1 MNLED
6 FLWEKITTNK
16 ISKLAKF
23 IDGYVT
29 NIQSL
34 NEFTDILINLYCNKI
49 LSRNIC
55 VLTKLIGYL
64 ETIQVNKKSL
74 IKVRKILYDIIVLY
88 SNIILKDN
96 DIFIPKM
103 DENIK
108 NNITKISYTFKKEYN
123 ELDYLKDILLG
134 NIYTL
139 FNAIFGLLINHKNIE
154 DVSLIFKYIIDLKNS
169 QLFFGDSKSHNI
181 YDLFFSIFEKLVLS
195 EEYKQFFILSKIL
208 FNFNIKKKDYSKRSN
223 ILLVCFAGYIMR
235 NINTQEIDI
244 KPIITSNSNNNYLYT
259 LHNYDYQKIMEID
272 REKIKLKTDRTLKK
286 NVIIDNNNFTDMEFK
301 NIIDIIKIN

>member
-34 NEFTDILINLYCNKI
+34 NEFTDILIILYCNKI
-49 LSRNIC
+49 LSRNVY

-64 ETIQVNKKSL
+64 ENIQVNKKSL

-123 ELDYLKDILLG
+123 ELDYLKEILLG

-154 DVSLIFKYIIDLKNS
+154 DVSLIFRYIIDLKSS
-169 QLFFGDSKSHNI
+169 QLFFGDPKSHNI

-235 NINTQEIDI
+235 NINAQEIDI
-244 KPIITSNSNNNYLYT
+244 KPIITSSSNNNYLYT

-272 REKIKLKTDRTLKK
+272 REKIKLKTDKTLKK
-286 NVIIDNNNFTDMEFK
+286 NVIIDNNNFTDIEFK